1 MSIFHIPAYTDNYI
15 WVLQSGNNIS
25 IIDPGEAKPVL
36 EVIKKQDLN
45 LVDILLTHHHF
56 DHVGGTTEL
65 KKIMSG
71 KVYGP
76 NGNIEG
82 VDINVSEEDEVKTL
96 NYTFKI
102 LHTPGHTLDHISY
115 IDYGNKVLFCGDTLF
130 SAGCGRIFE
139 GTFNQMHES
148 IQKINKLD
156 ENTYVY
162 CAHEY
167 TLSNLEF
174 VSAQM
179 NDEFINNYA
188 IELKQK
194 LTDGGISVPTKLSLE
209 RKINPFLLNNVPS
222 DLQDVD
228 AVTKFI
234 ELRTRKDNF

>member
-1 MSIFHIPAYTDNYI
+1 
-15 WVLQSGNNIS
+15 
-25 IIDPGEAKPVL
+25 
-36 EVIKKQDLN
+36 
-45 LVDILLTHHHF
+45 
-56 DHVGGTTEL
+56 
-65 KKIMSG
+65 
-71 KVYGP
+71 
-76 NGNIEG
+76 
-82 VDINVSEEDEVKTL
+82 
-96 NYTFKI
+96 
-102 LHTPGHTLDHISY
+102 
-115 IDYGNKVLFCGDTLF
+115 
-130 SAGCGRIFE
+130 
-139 GTFNQMHES
+139 MHES

-194 LTDGGISVPTKLSLE
+194 LADGNASVPTKLSLE

-222 DLQDVD
+222 DLQGHDEVSQ
-228 AVTKFI
+228 FI